1 MNIER
6 KQKEKFISSSL
17 LKPGEVFV
25 YNSDVEGEGEVF
37 ICATFEG
44 RKLGVSLSTGLSFSF
59 GPHDLVQPMEAHLTV
74 ESE

>member
-44 RKLGVSLSTGLSFSF
+44 RKLGVSLSTGEALSFMPQAF
-59 GPHDLVQPMEAHLTV
+59 VQPMEAHLTV
-74 ESE
+74 EPE